1 MKFQQLLEDVKQ
13 YVLDYFHTHHEPAL
27 LYHDLDHT
35 KGVVAAATRIANH
48 YQLSDE
54 DFFVVITSAWFHD
67 IGYFKDRANH
77 EAAGSA
83 LAAEF
88 LKPLKVS
95 ATVIEK
101 IDGCI
106 MATKMPQKPTG
117 LLEQIMCDADLF
129 HLGTD
134 DFADKNKQLRKEI
147 EAARQIDIDK
157 QQWRKKNI
165 ELLET
170 HNYFT
175 DYAQLLLNDKQDRNL
190 RKLKEKQA
198 EVEKDDAVDNKE
210 RSAVDKVKKDVK
222 TVDKDVIV
230 HDKTVKTVD
239 KDVITR
245 DKTVET
251 KAEKQ
256 EEKKKKKEKPEKGI
270 ETMFRITSGNNQRL
284 SDMADNKAHILITVN
299 SIILSAIISLVLRK
313 LEENSF
319 LAIPSFILLTVSLLS
334 MIFSIL
340 ATRPAIP
347 EGTFTAKDIDDKKVN
362 LLFFGNFYKMGLPE
376 YTAGMLKVMDDKAFL
391 YGTLIKDVYS
401 QGVVLGR
408 KYRLLRVAYNIFM
421 FGLIISVVGFI
432 IASIFRDT
440 PLVRP

>member
-13 YVLDYFHTHHEPAL
+13 YVLDYFHEHYDPDL
-27 LYHDLDHT
+27 LYHDLNHT
-35 KGVVAAATRIANH
+35 KGVVTAATRIANH

-67 IGYFKDRANH
+67 IGYFTDRANH
-77 EAAGSA
+77 EAAGA
-83 LAAEF
+83 RLAAEF

-95 ATVIEK
+95 ATVVEK
-101 IDGCI
+101 ISGCI

-117 LLEQIMCDADLF
+117 LLQQIMCDADLF

-147 EAARQIDIDK
+147 AAAKHVDIDK

-165 ELLET
+165 ELLEA

-175 DYAQLLLNDKQDRNL
+175 DYAQLLLHDKQERNL

-198 EVEKDDAVDNKE
+198 D
-210 RSAVDKVKKDVK
+210 
-222 TVDKDVIV
+222 
-230 HDKTVKTVD
+230 
-239 KDVITR
+239 
-245 DKTVET
+245 
-251 KAEKQ
+251 AEKAGPEKNKQ
-256 EEKKKKKEKPEKGI
+256 NGRVEPTRKEKITEEIKEEKKQKKEKPEKGI

-319 LAIPSFILLTVSLLS
+319 LAIPSFVLLTVSLLS

-340 ATRPAIP
+340 ATRPSIP

-376 YTAGMLKVMDDKAFL
+376 YTAGMLKVMDDRAFL

-421 FGLIISVVGFI
+421 FGLIIAVIGFI
-432 IASIFRDT
+432 IASIFRDA